1 MCCEANEVLS
11 PLVFASCYWSLVNQI
26 KGDLASAGSLQVRRN
41 SKTFFEPRGII
52 QGLNRSCFASGK
64 VKGSLNIACRIETE
78 SNTSL
83 PLNIQKASK
92 PTHNSLILWE
102 VFKLSRMVR
111 VQYFAEQ
118 DGKFDSQ
125 NNCFKIQN
133 HSRTGKTSTYL
144 KTKTKTLP
152 RICKNY

>member
-1 MCCEANEVLS
+1 MLRGQRGFVATSFSLLLLVACCRSIGSREIS
-11 PLVFASCYWSLVNQI
+11 PLQST
-26 KGDLASAGSLQVRRN
+26 GSLQVRRN

-52 QGLNRSCFASGK
+52 QGLNRSRFASGK
-64 VKGSLNIACRIETE
+64 VKGSLNIACRSETE
-78 SNTSL
+78 SKTSL
-83 PLNIQKASK
+83 PLNIYKASK

-125 NNCFKIQN
+125 NNCFKI
-133 HSRTGKTSTYL
+133 
-144 KTKTKTLP
+144 
-152 RICKNY
+152 